1 MLCEIGQA
9 SIKTSAG
16 SRAQE
21 DDLSSADVLRVSSQR
36 QRANLSTKG
45 CGQGRVGLSMGHT
58 QATLSGKCDFQ
69 LRAGKMAESVKCS
82 LGKPKDL
89 SSSPA
94 LL

>member
-1 MLCEIGQA
+1 MLREIGQA

-21 DDLSSADVLRVSSQR
+21 DALSRVLRVSSQR
-36 QRANLSTKG
+36 QRANLSTKE

-69 LRAGKMAESVKCS
+69 LRAGEMAELVRCS

-94 LL
+94 RL